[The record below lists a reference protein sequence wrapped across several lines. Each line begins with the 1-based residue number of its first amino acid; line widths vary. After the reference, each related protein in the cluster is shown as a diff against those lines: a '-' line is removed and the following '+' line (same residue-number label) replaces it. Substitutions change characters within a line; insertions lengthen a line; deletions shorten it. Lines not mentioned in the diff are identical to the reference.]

1 MIHDKDYM
9 MRMVRQ
15 FSEFLSRMLL
25 GKNEGRPE
33 EEQAVFDTQM
43 KDIFNKN
50 FDELAAMSA
59 QEIRDWIESRDSTQ
73 HVAYYELLGHLFYFR
88 FKEDGNPHHAEK
100 ARIFYEL
107 WQEKGQIFSLPV
119 TARINELK

>member
-15 FSEFLSRMLL
+15 LSEFLSRMLL
-25 GKNEGRPE
+25 GKNEGKPS
-33 EEQAVFDTQM
+33 EEQPVFDTQM

-50 FDELAAMSA
+50 FAELSAMGASDIMAWVESHESA
-59 QEIRDWIESRDSTQ
+59 Q
-73 HVAYYELLGHLFYFR
+73 HVAYYELLGHLFYYR
-88 FKEDGNPHHAEK
+88 FKETRTRDHAKK

-107 WQEKGQIFSLPV
+107 WQEKGQVFSIPLI
-119 TARINELK
+119 ARLGELK

>member
-25 GKNEGRPE
+25 GKNEGKPH
-33 EEQAVFDTQM
+33 EQQAIFDTQM

-50 FDELAAMSA
+50 FDALSAMTASDIMEWVESHESA
-59 QEIRDWIESRDSTQ
+59 QQ
-73 HVAYYELLGHLFYFR
+73 VPYYELLGHLFYYK
-88 FKEDGNPHHAEK
+88 FKETSTRGHAEK

-119 TARINELK
+119 IARLNELK